1 MKNLLTAKFKM
12 DYAGFNLDVDLNLPA
27 KGVTVVFGP
36 SGSGKTTLLR
46 CLSGLERAP
55 SGYMKLAGQVWQDE
69 ETFLPIQERKV
80 GLVFQESRLFPHLN
94 IQENLLYGYQR
105 TLPAERNLHLDEVV
119 QVLDLNALLKRTPE
133 KLSGGERQRVS
144 IGRAL
149 LTSPKLLLMD
159 EPLASLDM
167 QLKAEII
174 PFIKRVEGEFKT
186 PVIYVTHSMNEVLQL
201 VDTMVI
207 LKSGKVVNFGPVEK
221 VFSDVRLR
229 GAVEDEHLGAVL
241 ETSVAE
247 HDEEFG
253 LTRLDFMGQALNVP
267 RQNIPVGQ
275 SLRVHIHSKDV
286 SLSTEPP
293 AGATSVLNILKA
305 KVEKIGVL
313 DPKGY
318 SVDIELDAGRPILA
332 TITRKSLA
340 NLNLKPRQ
348 PVFAHIKAIKM
359 VHESDNFRER
369 NKTKNEN
376 V

>member
-1 MKNLLTAKFKM
+1 MDLLEAKFQM
-12 DYAGFNLDVDLNLPA
+12 DFPEFNLDVELNFPA
-27 KGVTVVFGP
+27 RGVTVVFGP

-55 SGYMKLAGQVWQDE
+55 SGYLKLAGQVWQDE
-69 ETFLPIQERKV
+69 GIFIPVQERKI
-80 GLVFQESRLFPHLN
+80 GLVFQESRLLPHLS
-94 IQENLLYGYQR
+94 IQENLLYGYHR
-105 TLPAERNLHLDEVV
+105 TLPAERNLQLDEVV
-119 QVLDLNALLKRTPE
+119 QVLNLEALLKRRPE
-133 KLSGGERQRVS
+133 NLSGGERQRVA

-174 PFIKRVEGEFKT
+174 PFIKRIENEFKT
-186 PVIYVTHSMNEVLQL
+186 PIVYVTHSMSEVLQL

-207 LKSGKVVNFGPVEK
+207 LKSGKVENIGSVEE
-221 VFSDVRLR
+221 VFSDVRSR
-229 GAVEDEHLGAVL
+229 EVIGDEQLGAVL

-247 HDEEFG
+247 HDDEFG
-253 LTRLDFMGQALNVP
+253 LTKLDFMGQVLHVP
-267 RQNIPVGQ
+267 RQSIPVGQ

-286 SLSTEPP
+286 SLSTVPP
-293 AGATSVLNILKA
+293 TGVTSVLNILRA
-305 KVEKIGVL
+305 KVKRVGDL

-340 NLNLKPRQ
+340 NLSLQ
-348 PVFAHIKAIKM
+348 TDQTIYAHIKAIKM
-359 VHESDNFRER
+359 MHELESL
-369 NKTKNEN
+369 
-376 V
+376 

>member
-1 MKNLLTAKFKM
+1 MTDLLTAKFKI
-12 DYAGFNLDVDLNLPA
+12 DYAEFSLNVELNLPA

-46 CLSGLERAP
+46 CLSGLEKAP
-55 SGYMKLAGQVWQDE
+55 SGYLKLAGQVWQDE

-80 GLVFQESRLFPHLN
+80 GMVFQESRLFPHLN

-105 TLPAERNLHLDEVV
+105 TLPAERDLHLDEVV
-119 QVLDLNALLKRTPE
+119 RVLDLKSLLKRVPE
-133 KLSGGERQRVS
+133 KLSGGERQRVA

-159 EPLASLDM
+159 EPLSSLDRR
-167 QLKAEII
+167 LKAEII
-174 PFIKRVEGEFKT
+174 PFIKRIGDEFKM

-207 LKSGKVVNFGPVEK
+207 LKSGKVVNVGSVEE
-221 VFSDVRLR
+221 VCSDARSREVV
-229 GAVEDEHLGAVL
+229 GDGELGAVL
-241 ETSVAE
+241 ETLVSG

-253 LTRLDFMGQALNVP
+253 LTQLDFMGQVLNVP

-286 SLSTEPP
+286 SLSTVSPD
-293 AGATSVLNILKA
+293 GATSVLNILRA
-305 KVEKIGVL
+305 KVKKVGTL

-318 SVDIELDAGRPILA
+318 SVDIELDVGRSILA
-332 TITRKSLA
+332 TITRKSLV
-340 NLNLKPRQ
+340 NLNLRPGQ
-348 PVFAHIKAIKM
+348 MIYTHIKAIKM
-359 VHESDNFRER
+359 VHERGDFYRKED
-369 NKTKNEN
+369 
-376 V
+376 